1 MDGRSCR
8 GVGAWRTVGWLT
20 TLYPVVLEA
29 EAGAGM
35 AEVLAAV
42 RQQQAGLAEHGLW
55 YGLVRYLRGGAE
67 EAELAVRPW
76 LSFNYLG
83 QLDQVLGESQ
93 LFAGATE
100 RLGATRSG
108 SERWHEVEVN
118 AAVAGGR
125 LEVEWSYGGGEQNA
139 AAVAGMAQEYMVGL
153 REVVAAAA
161 SGAELLI
168 KEQGKR
174 SAMV

>member
-1 MDGRSCR
+1 MVVVELEGHGREELQGSRSVADG
-8 GVGAWRTVGWLT
+8 GVADDAVSG
-20 TLYPVVLEA
+20 
-29 EAGAGM
+29 GAGGRGWRRDGGS
-35 AEVLAAV
+35 VSGV

-67 EAELAVRPW
+67 EATLAVRPW

-108 SERWHEVEVN
+108 SERCWHEVEVN

-153 REVVAAAA
+153 RE
-161 SGAELLI
+161 
-168 KEQGKR
+168 R
-174 SAMV
+174 